1 MVKYEHFYIQLVQ
14 MYKDNLKGRCKMG
27 INLTREHSENDLA
40 WINETLKRC
49 RNLYVIDP
57 WTREGFRLDEKAREM
72 LIKKY
77 SSEVTGQSN
86 KKEAELSV
94 KIHVDTTELDEA
106 IKKLGDLKALS
117 FTFEA
122 LTASVTSLA
131 NQLNDI
137 KATIKGDA
145 IKV

>member
-1 MVKYEHFYIQLVQ
+1 
-14 MYKDNLKGRCKMG
+14 MG
-27 INLTREHSENDLA
+27 INLIREHSESDLA

-57 WTREGFRLDEKAREM
+57 WTKEGFRLDEEAREM

-77 SSEVTGQSN
+77 NSEFAGQSN
-86 KKEAELSV
+86 KKEPELPV

-122 LTASVTSLA
+122 LTSSVTSLA
-131 NQLNDI
+131 NQSNDI
-137 KATIKGDA
+137 KATIKGDV
-145 IKV
+145 IKI

>member
-49 RNLYVIDP
+49 RNLYAIDP

-131 NQLNDI
+131 NQSNDI